1 MIGPG
6 LLDGTGRVFI
16 CKYLPNPTKSVIL
29 EFKIYSNIYIYIY
42 THTSQSTMIG
52 YDFYISYK

>member
-42 THTSQSTMIG
+42 TH
-52 YDFYISYK
+52 